1 MNIFKTILISFI
13 ASLAI
18 IACKKEGKGKSFDF
32 TEVKNELKLSDEKSK
47 KFDEITA
54 KYSKIQEENYNAAT
68 ANGRQMD
75 RIALLSKQE
84 KVREQQAV
92 EMATVLTPVEM
103 VKFNDFVDK
112 NSRKRPR
119 YNDELLSKIKTNAEL
134 TNEEF
139 QVVNAANDAFE
150 KAFSD
155 AHDVYHGNN
164 ELAEEYWQKFDTQ
177 RKAAIQSALPAEKYQ
192 KFEETVKEIQFKGRE

>member
-1 MNIFKTILISFI
+1 MNILKTLLISSF
-13 ASLAI
+13 ASLTI
-18 IACKKEGKGKSFDF
+18 IACKKDGKTKSMDF
-32 TEVKNELKLSDEKSK
+32 AELKKELNLSDVKSK
-47 KFDEITA
+47 KFDEITT
-54 KYSKIQEENYNAAT
+54 KYAKIQEDNYNAAT
-68 ANGRQMD
+68 ANGKQMD

-84 KVREQQAV
+84 KVREQQAL
-92 EMATVLTPVEM
+92 EMATVLTPEEM

-134 TNEEF
+134 TDEEF

-155 AHDVYHGNN
+155 AHDIYHGNN
-164 ELAEEYWQKFDTQ
+164 ELAEEYWQKFDNQ
-177 RKAAIQSALPAEKYQ
+177 RKAAIKSALPAEKYQ

>member
-1 MNIFKTILISFI
+1 MNILKTLLISSF
-13 ASLAI
+13 ASLTI
-18 IACKKEGKGKSFDF
+18 IACKKDGKTKSMDF
-32 TEVKNELKLSDEKSK
+32 AELKKELNLSDVKSK
-47 KFDEITA
+47 KFDEITT
-54 KYSKIQEENYNAAT
+54 KYSKIQEDNYNAAT
-68 ANGRQMD
+68 ANGKQMD

-84 KVREQQAV
+84 KVREQQAL

-103 VKFNDFVDK
+103 VIFNDFVDK

-119 YNDELLSKIKTNAEL
+119 YNDELLSKIKINAEL

-155 AHDVYHGNN
+155 AHDIYHGNN
-164 ELAEEYWQKFDTQ
+164 ELAEEYWQKFDNQ
-177 RKAAIQSALPAEKYQ
+177 RKAAIKSALPAEKYQ

>member
-1 MNIFKTILISFI
+1 MNIFKTILISSF
-13 ASLAI
+13 ASLTI

-32 TEVKNELKLSDEKSK
+32 TKVKNELKLSDEKSK

-54 KYSKIQEENYNAAT
+54 KYSKIQEDNYNAAT
-68 ANGRQMD
+68 ANGKQMD

-92 EMATVLTPVEM
+92 EMATILTPEEM

-119 YNDELLSKIKTNAEL
+119 YNDELLAKIKTDAQL
-134 TNEEF
+134 TDEEF

-164 ELAEEYWQKFDTQ
+164 KLAEEYWQKFDTQ
-177 RKAAIQSALPAEKYQ
+177 RKSAIKATLPAEKYQ
-192 KFEETVKEIQFKGRE
+192 KFEETVKAIQFKGRE